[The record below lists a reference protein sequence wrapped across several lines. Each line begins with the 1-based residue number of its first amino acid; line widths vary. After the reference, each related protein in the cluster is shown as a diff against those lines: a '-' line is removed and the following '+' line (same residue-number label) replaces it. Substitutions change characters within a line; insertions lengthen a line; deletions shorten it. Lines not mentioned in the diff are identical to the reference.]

1 MALLDWSAAALLD
14 SEIVQATPQDLRD
27 MIRALVE
34 NQPTAQRK
42 LRLALHMAT
51 VYRGTIDND
60 TSAGPLRRTFCALPH
75 IDDDAG
81 LAESAHGLAFLSLRD
96 S

>member
-1 MALLDWSAAALLD
+1 M
-14 SEIVQATPQDLRD
+14 RD
-27 MIRALVE
+27 
-34 NQPTAQRK
+34 
-42 LRLALHMAT
+42 
-51 VYRGTIDND
+51 
-60 TSAGPLRRTFCALPH
+60 PLRRTFCALPH